1 MTDTFYDELVKQR
14 IVYVERSSGE
24 TADHLRAVQAQ
35 LSIEHRLLVAALRAL
50 ADIRAEVEPV
60 RTRRVRRN
68 GAIKARCDAVL
79 ATETAQAWLREEGQD
94 D

>member
-1 MTDTFYDELVKQR
+1 
-14 IVYVERSSGE
+14 
-24 TADHLRAVQAQ
+24 
-35 LSIEHRLLVAALRAL
+35 VAAVRAL

-79 ATETAQAWLREEGQD
+79 ATETAQVWLREEGQD